1 MLRVQGST
9 RPVLSE
15 RISKLIAQK
24 CDQKQKIEPTKK
36 KPEPFA
42 IYVFLI
48 FYMKETEKKKCVYS
62 NACDFSS
69 ICTRRVLDCCL
80 LRSLDVVPLK
90 TSIFYGRNDRLL
102 ADNVIEI
109 SLWYGKVFSPIP
121 PVILPK
127 LIVQGF
133 FFFVCPLHRLLKRF
147 NALRRLKCIYFPFAV
162 CVRVSYMYCVYHD
175 CSLRTAALKNSC
187 LMLDALTRLI
197 RRLHRR
203 KFLHVAAA
211 EISNL
216 NGWK

>member
-1 MLRVQGST
+1 MIRDMDKNLEESNEYSFASMTKVQVKAIQYAPSLFWEQRLNASCPRINATSVERTNIQADST
-9 RPVLSE
+9 KVRP
-15 RISKLIAQK
+15 KAK
-24 CDQKQKIEPTKK
+24 KKIEPTKK

-133 FFFVCPLHRLLKRF
+133 FFF
-147 NALRRLKCIYFPFAV
+147 
-162 CVRVSYMYCVYHD
+162 
-175 CSLRTAALKNSC
+175 C
-187 LMLDALTRLI
+187 LPSPQIA
-197 RRLHRR
+197 
-203 KFLHVAAA
+203 
-211 EISNL
+211 
-216 NGWK
+216 